1 MRKMV
6 QFGRWFLQLIL
17 LCQLW
22 ELGFAST
29 GGPKHSRLGVHPGT
43 DSTEESIGNLTFF
56 LIYIGLD
63 KLGKK
68 LDKGYICPVYCE
80 VHHKHRY
87 EKEKSNIQGN
97 DGLPR
102 PSEVGSGQQSESY
115 IRSCPGTSR
124 FCRDGEKIP

>member
-29 GGPKHSRLGVHPGT
+29 GGPKHSRLGVHPST

-56 LIYIGLD
+56 LIYVGLN

-80 VHHKHRY
+80 VNHKHIY
-87 EKEKSNIQGN
+87 EKESHIQGT
-97 DGLPR
+97 DRIPR
-102 PSEVGSGQQSESY
+102 PDKPEDREQSESD
-115 IRSCPGTSR
+115 IRPIAS
-124 FCRDGEKIP
+124 I